1 MKKWMSLLLVCIV
14 FLMCPA
20 YARDLNIV
28 FIPKSRDQDFWI
40 FMRQGVDRA
49 IQEEGHINL
58 TWRGPAHNDDIDSQ
72 IQIVQIYSKPE
83 VDAIVIAATDRVRL
97 AEPVK
102 QAVAQ
107 GVKVVAVDSALDG
120 NAHANLVTTDNYA
133 AGKLAAERLA
143 NLLKRQG
150 SVAVMRTLPGSGST
164 NDRAEGFVDYIRKN
178 APQITIVAD
187 EFAGGTRGKAARSA
201 AALLAKVPQ
210 VDALF
215 AVNESTGD
223 GVLRALRQAGLAGQK
238 KFVCFDTTEF
248 LLEGLRKEEIHG
260 LVVQDPR
267 QMGYLSMKAAVAAV
281 KGTPIRNAVIL
292 TDAVMVTRDNYQKP
306 EIQALLVP

>member
-14 FLMCPA
+14 FWMWPA

-28 FIPKSRDQDFWI
+28 FIPKSRDQDFWV

-49 IQEEGHINL
+49 LREEGGIRL
-58 TWRGPAHNDDIDSQ
+58 TWRGPAYNDDIDSQ
-72 IQIVQIYSKPE
+72 IQILQLYSRPG
-83 VDAIVIAATDRVRL
+83 VDAIIIAATDRVRL
-97 AEPVK
+97 AEPAR

-107 GVKVVAVDSALDG
+107 GVKLVLVDSGLEG
-120 NAHANLVTTDNYA
+120 NAATNFVATDNYA
-133 AGKLAAERLA
+133 AGRLAAERMA
-143 NLLKRQG
+143 VLLNRQG
-150 SVAVMRTLPGSGST
+150 SVALVRSVAGSAST
-164 NDRAEGFVDYIRKN
+164 DERANGFLDYLRKH
-178 APQITIVAD
+178 APLITVVSD
-187 EFAGGTRGKAARSA
+187 EYAGGSRGKATRNA
-201 AALLAKVPQ
+201 AALLARLPN

-215 AVNESTGD
+215 AVNETTGD

-238 KFVCFDTTEF
+238 KVIAFDSSGF
-248 LLEGLRKEEIHG
+248 LLDGLRKDQIHG

-267 QMGYLSMKAAVAAV
+267 QMGYLAMKAAAAAARD
-281 KGTPIRNAVIL
+281 KPIRKPLIL